1 MIRKF
6 IDLLILLGGMYV
18 NEITKS
24 YIEIGIIKDLYDEKV
39 ISKEEMD
46 LAILEIKRK
55 SNIEEMI

>member
-18 NEITKS
+18 NEITKT